1 MLEGSLK
8 EFNFGE
14 VLKLAGQ
21 TRKTGAIKLKRDD
34 GARGTV
40 YLSDGYI
47 YFAES
52 NVKRKPIGE
61 RLVESGKITVKQL
74 NDALNEQKQMKNRVR
89 LGMIMLDKGYISP
102 QDLVDAVQDQILET
116 IFQFFTWKEGSFVFL
131 PGVKAENE
139 DIGIRLDIKNAI
151 LKGAERLEHWKSL
164 NRFIPS
170 LDIVF
175 EPADVNDD
183 EKVIVLRPRELKVL
197 RMIDGK
203 RSVRDLIKDAGMSEY
218 ELYKILFGMHSAGLI
233 KKKK

>member
-21 TRKTGAIKLKRDD
+21 TRKTGAIKLKRED

-61 RLVESGKITVKQL
+61 RLVEAGKITLKQL
-74 NDALNEQKQMKNRVR
+74 NDALNEQKKMENKVR
-89 LGMIMLDKGYISP
+89 LGMILLDKGYISP
-102 QDLVDAVQDQILET
+102 QDLVTAIQDQILET
-116 IFQFFTWKEGSFVFL
+116 IFQFFTWKDGTFVFV
-131 PGVKAENE
+131 PGARVENE
-139 DIGIRLDIKNAI
+139 DIGVRLDIENAI

-170 LDIVF
+170 LDVVF

-197 RMIDGK
+197 RMIDGNRK
-203 RSVRDLIKDAGMSEY
+203 VRDILKEVGMSEY
-218 ELYKILFGMHSAGLI
+218 ELFKILFGMHSAGLI
-233 KKKK
+233 RKKQ